1 MVSFS
6 DGAMTI
12 EQAGSYYRVHYSAA
26 GYYAGTERG
35 IIGHAVGRG
44 AQALGLGE
52 VTAAQFNA
60 VLRGQDPA
68 TQVALRIKASHGD
81 SERAGWDCTVS
92 PPKSISIQALVCG
105 DERLLQADREAALYA
120 IREVEACALARRH
133 GGKEWVETGNIVA
146 FMFEHHDS
154 RESLH
159 GAHGPMPQLHHHFFI
174 ANMTRLA
181 NGEWRSLDPQQIYKA
196 RRFIDA
202 VYMAELAKRVQQL
215 GYEIVRKPEGSFELA
230 RFSRQ
235 QIEAFSER
243 AMDIERTKA
252 ERGITHSSAARA
264 IVIETRKPKR
274 DYDPA
279 VLRAEREALARGQGI
294 DLSYRPPFPQLKP
307 TAVPADHSAVTQAR
321 QALDFADRHLGARY
335 AVIDHRD
342 LATAALRHGVGAT
355 DLNHVRAEI
364 KARQEAGQLIAA
376 GHSYLHPLD
385 NYTTPR
391 MVRLERENLQ
401 LIYERMLTSRPI
413 SGIMVRSAVDGNIDV
428 AGTDRVRA
436 WAVQR
441 NLLPDQTEAAVFTL
455 TAPRWASAIEGLA
468 GTAKTTLVGAIREY
482 VEAEGWTVRGFGA
495 TTGSA
500 KALQNA
506 GVNAQ
511 TIAKLLASA
520 LPEKTTRELWVVDES
535 SLLATV
541 PTNELLKVALARGVE
556 RLIFVGDQKQHLAIE
571 AGSPV
576 RQFLADNLAVA
587 QLTTI
592 RRQQDPD
599 LRRAVELAA
608 NGETSQALELLT
620 EQKRIT
626 AIPDAT
632 ARYARI
638 AEDYLDAY
646 EAGQRCLVVSPGNDE
661 RRALNE
667 AIRTT
672 LVAHG
677 HVGKDTHEH
686 PILINRDLTPA
697 QLQNPLSYH
706 ENDVLYFARGSKKF
720 PIPKRTYLTVGAVKE
735 DSLTLRSSNG
745 QELEFNPTGWKQLR
759 VYSSETRT
767 IAVGDRIEWREPD
780 NAHRIANHES
790 AVIKSLSGKQIEFS
804 FDHGRRIKLPLEQ
817 AKHIDLGYATTSH
830 ASQGSTVERVLIN
843 IDSHRSP
850 DLVNQRQFYVS
861 LSRPR
866 QEARVYTDDADRMRR
881 AVARKQDKELALDLV
896 ERKQTPTRG
905 QSRGRSM

>member
-1 MVSFS
+1 LRE
-6 DGAMTI
+6 I
-12 EQAGSYYRVHYSAA
+12 E
-26 GYYAGTERG
+26 
-35 IIGHAVGRG
+35 
-44 AQALGLGE
+44 
-52 VTAAQFNA
+52 
-60 VLRGQDPA
+60 
-68 TQVALRIKASHGD
+68 
-81 SERAGWDCTVS
+81 
-92 PPKSISIQALVCG
+92 
-105 DERLLQADREAALYA
+105 
-120 IREVEACALARRH
+120 
-133 GGKEWVETGNIVA
+133 
-146 FMFEHHDS
+146 
-154 RESLH
+154 
-159 GAHGPMPQLHHHFFI
+159 
-174 ANMTRLA
+174 
-181 NGEWRSLDPQQIYKA
+181 RSLQPYVP
-196 RRFIDA
+196 RRSADQ
-202 VYMAELAKRVQQL
+202 Y
-215 GYEIVRKPEGSFELA
+215 FELA
-230 RFSRQ
+230 GFSRQ

-252 ERGITHSSAARA
+252 ARGITHSSAARA

-279 VLRAEREALARGQGI
+279 VLRAEREALAREQGI
-294 DLSYRPPFPQLKP
+294 DLSYRPLVPQLKP
-307 TAVPADHSAVTQAR
+307 AAVTTNHGAETQAR
-321 QALDFADRHLGARY
+321 QSLDFADRHLSARY

-342 LATAALRHGVGAT
+342 LAAAALRHGVGST

-401 LIYERMLTSRPI
+401 LVYERMLKSRPI
-413 SGIMVRSAVDGNIDV
+413 SGIMVRNAVDGSIDV
-428 AGTDRVRA
+428 AGTDRVRD

-441 NLLPDQTEAAVFTL
+441 NLLPDQADAAVFTL

-482 VEAEGWTVRGFGA
+482 VEEEGWTVRGFGT

-500 KALQNA
+500 KALQDA

-520 LPEKTTRELWVVDES
+520 LPAKTARELWVVDES
-535 SLLATV
+535 SLLATL
-541 PTNELLKVALARGVE
+541 PTNEFLKVAIARGVE
-556 RLIFVGDQKQHLAIE
+556 RLVFVGDQKQHLAIE

-576 RQFLADNLAVA
+576 RQLLADNLAVA

-608 NGETSQALELLT
+608 NGETSKALELLT

-626 AIPDAT
+626 EIPNVAD
-632 ARYARI
+632 RYARI
-638 AEDYLDAY
+638 AKDYLDAY

-667 AIRTT
+667 VIRTT
-672 LVAHG
+672 LITHG
-677 HVGKDTHEH
+677 HVGKDTQEH
-686 PILINRDLTPA
+686 QILMNRDLTPA
-697 QLQNPLSYH
+697 QIQNPLSYH

-720 PIPKRTYLTVGAVKE
+720 PIPKRAYLTVAAVKE
-735 DSLTLRSSNG
+735 DSLTLRKSNG

-759 VYSSETRT
+759 VYSNETRT

-790 AVIKSLSGKQIEFS
+790 AVIKSVSGKQIEFS
-804 FDHGRRIKLPLEQ
+804 FENGRRLKLPLEQ
-817 AKHIDLGYATTSH
+817 AKHIDLAYATTSH
-830 ASQGSTVERVLIN
+830 ASQGSTVDRVLIN
-843 IDSHRSP
+843 IDSQRSP

-866 QEARVYTDDADRMRR
+866 KEARVYTDDADRMRR

-896 ERKQTPTRG
+896 QKTPTPTRG
-905 QSRGRSM
+905 QSLGHSV

>member
-12 EQAGSYYRVHYSAA
+12 EQAVSYYRVHYSAA
-26 GYYAGTERG
+26 GYYAGTEQG
-35 IIGHAVGRG
+35 IIGRAVGRG

-52 VTAAQFNA
+52 VTADQFNA
-60 VLRGQDPA
+60 VLRGQDPT
-68 TQVALRIKASHGD
+68 TQAALRIKASHGD
-81 SERAGWDCTVS
+81 TERAGWDCTIS

-105 DERLLQADREAALYA
+105 DEGLLQADREAALYA
-120 IREVEACALARRH
+120 IREAEACALARRH
-133 GGKEWVETGNIVA
+133 VGKEWVETGNIVA

-154 RESLH
+154 RESVH

-202 VYMAELAKRVQQL
+202 VYMTELAQRVEQL
-215 GYEIVRKPEGSFELA
+215 GYAIVRQPEGSFELA
-230 RFSRQ
+230 GYTRQ
-235 QIEAFSER
+235 QIQAFSER
-243 AMDIERTKA
+243 ATDIEETKTA
-252 ERGITHSSAARA
+252 RGITHSSSARA

-279 VLRAEREALARGQGI
+279 VLRAEREALAREQGI
-294 DLSYRPPFPQLKP
+294 DLTYRPPFPQLKP
-307 TAVPADHSAVTQAR
+307 TALTINPSAAEAR
-321 QALDFADRHLGARY
+321 QALDFAERHLGARY
-335 AVIDHRD
+335 AVIDYRD
-342 LATAALRHGVGAT
+342 LVTAALRHSVGAT
-355 DLNHVRAEI
+355 DLNHVGAEI
-364 KARQEAGQLIAA
+364 KTRQKAGQLIAE

-391 MVRLERENLQ
+391 MVRLGDENLQ
-401 LIYERMLTSRPI
+401 LVYERMLTSRPI
-413 SGIMVRSAVDGNIDV
+413 SGIMVRSAVDGSIDV

-441 NLLPDQTEAAVFTL
+441 NLLPDQAEAAVFTL

-482 VEAEGWTVRGFGA
+482 VEAEGWTVRGFGT

-520 LPEKTTRELWVVDES
+520 LPAKTTRELWVVDES

-592 RRQQDPD
+592 RRQQDPK

-626 AIPDAT
+626 AIPDVA

-661 RRALNE
+661 RHALNE

-672 LVAHG
+672 LRTHG
-677 HVGKDTHEH
+677 HVGKETHEH
-686 PILINRDLTPA
+686 QILINRDLTPA

-706 ENDVLYFARGSKKF
+706 ENDVIYFVRGSRHQG
-720 PIPKRTYLTVGAVKE
+720 IPKHTYFTVAAIHE
-735 DSLTLRSSNG
+735 HALTLRAPNG
-745 QELEFNPTGWKQLR
+745 SEVRFDPNRWKGLR
-759 VYSSETRT
+759 VYTSETRT
-767 IAVGDRIEWREPD
+767 VAVGDRIEWREPD

-790 AVIKSLSGKQIEFS
+790 AVIKSLSGQHIEVS
-804 FDHGRRIKLPLEQ
+804 FDHGRRLKLPLAQ
-817 AKHIDLGYATTSH
+817 AQHIDLGYATTSH
-830 ASQGSTVERVLIN
+830 ASQGSTVDRVLIN

-866 QEARVYTDDADRMRR
+866 KEARVYTDDADRLRR

-896 ERKQTPTRG
+896 QKKRIPTRG
-905 QSRGRSM
+905 QSRGRST